1 MSLPRDRERL
11 EAIEK
16 ILEDLRDRG
25 PEVVIIVEGTRDVVS
40 LEALDVPR
48 PIEKINV
55 GSSLLNF
62 CEELAREYRSFIIL
76 TDWDPKGKE
85 LATRLEGLLRSTG
98 AEVDAELRRRLGRLL
113 PYQLHEVESLD
124 GHVQRMRGLVW
135 GPELL

>member
-1 MSLPRDRERL
+1 MSPPRDRERL

-16 ILEDLRDRG
+16 VLDDLKDRG
-25 PEVVIIVEGTRDVVS
+25 PDVAVIVEGGRDVAA
-40 LEALDVPR
+40 LKTLDVPE

-62 CEELAREYRSFIIL
+62 CEDLARQYDSFILL

-85 LATRLEGLLRSTG
+85 LAGKLERLLRSTG
-98 AEVDAELRRRLGRLL
+98 SIVDVDLRRRLGRLL

-124 GHVQRMRGLVW
+124 GHVLRMRALVW
-135 GPELL
+135 GPEHI